1 MVDYEKLGVFYLGK
15 EYDQSSKKLLDNLIL
30 YESKDL
36 TTHAMCVGMTGS
48 GKTGLCIAL
57 LEEAAID
64 KIPAII
70 IDPKGDLSDLLLTF
84 PDLNPE
90 DFKKWLS
97 QDEADKKGISLDELA
112 KKKAGDWEK
121 GLLNWDQSKD
131 RIKKLKD
138 SVMFD
143 IYTPGSNA
151 GKQVSVLRSFD
162 PPEEKILN
170 DDFSLRETILSVTGA
185 LLNLI
190 GISADPIKSKETILL
205 TNIIEFY
212 WRQKKGLTLPDLIQS
227 ISNPPIQK
235 VGVFDIESFYPSKER
250 FELAM
255 QLNNLLASPG
265 FSGWMEGEK
274 FSISNFLYTNE
285 GKPKHSIFSIAHLND
300 TERMFFVTL
309 LLNEA
314 INWMRLQPGT
324 TSLRA
329 IIYMDEIF
337 GYFPPVANPPSKGAM
352 LTLLKQARAF
362 GLGVVLATQNPVDID
377 YKGLS
382 NIGTWFIGRL
392 QTEQDKNRVIDGLN
406 SAMQSEGKSYSQQ
419 ELEKLISSLD
429 SRIFL
434 MNNVHENA
442 PVIFQTRW
450 VMSFLSGPL
459 TRVQISELMKNRIEE
474 VHPISIPRPVPV
486 SEENIAETRPVI
498 SSEINQVY
506 VPLRSSKPGDEAKL
520 LYKSFLYGK
529 ADVNIVSD
537 KNKIETSLNRNLFF
551 PLLDNDEMIE
561 WESPLELDI
570 PSEDLLTEPEI
581 EKASFSSIPQN
592 STNPKS
598 FNNWNKEYANY
609 LYRESKIVLYQNK
622 ESGLISDEG
631 ESEKD
636 FRVRMD
642 LSLRE
647 LRDNEIEKIKAKY
660 GKNIKSLEEKIRKS
674 EQKLQ
679 DEKAQ
684 YNQQK
689 INAAISIGT
698 TLLGALLGRKTFSS
712 TNASRAG
719 SAISKASRTYKEK
732 IDVDQVQDDIKNL
745 NVQIEGLN
753 NQLNEDI
760 QNISTNYDPDK
771 IRLEEI
777 IVRPAKSGI
786 NVNSLSL
793 AWLPHWID
801 GEKTMPA
808 YE

>member
-15 EYDQSSKKLLDNLIL
+15 EYDHSNKKLLENLIL
-30 YESKDL
+30 YDSKDL
-36 TTHAMCVGMTGS
+36 TTHALCVGMTGS

-84 PDLNPE
+84 PELNAS
-90 DFKKWLS
+90 DFKGWLS
-97 QDEADKKGISLDELA
+97 QDEADKKGLSLDDLA
-112 KKKAGDWEK
+112 KKKAEDWEK
-121 GLLNWDQSKD
+121 GLLSWNQSKD

-138 SVMFD
+138 SVTFD

-151 GKQVSVLRSFD
+151 GKQVSVLRSFN
-162 PPEEKILN
+162 PPEEIILK
-170 DDFSLRETILSVTGA
+170 DDFSLRETILSVAGA

-212 WRQKKGLTLPDLIQS
+212 WRQKKGLTLPELIQS
-227 ISNPPIQK
+227 ITNPPIQK

-274 FSISNFLYTNE
+274 FSIVNFLYDDK

-309 LLNEA
+309 LLNEV

-329 IIYMDEIF
+329 IVYMDEIF
-337 GYFPPVANPPSKGAM
+337 GYFPPVANPPSKMAM

-392 QTEQDKNRVIDGLN
+392 QTEQDKNRVIDGLK
-406 SAMQSEGKSYSQQ
+406 SAIQSGGRTYSQD
-419 ELEKLISSLD
+419 ELESLVSQLD

-442 PVIFQTRW
+442 PVIFETRW

-459 TRVQISELMKNRIEE
+459 TRVQISELMKNKIQEL
-474 VHPISIPRPVPV
+474 PSSPSSVPV
-486 SEENIAETRPVI
+486 NEEYILDTKPVI
-498 SSEINQVY
+498 PSEVNQIYIPV
-506 VPLRSSKPGDEAKL
+506 RSTKPESGSKL

-529 ADVNIVSD
+529 ADVNIISD
-537 KNKIETSLNRNLFF
+537 KNKIDTSFTRDLFF
-551 PLLDNDEMIE
+551 PFVDSDEIIK
-561 WESPLELDI
+561 WESPLKVDI
-570 PSEDLLTEPEI
+570 PAEDLLKEPET
-581 EKASFSSIPQN
+581 AGAGFVAALQDSA
-592 STNPKS
+592 NPKNYNGWS
-598 FNNWNKEYANY
+598 KDYANF
-609 LYRESKIVLYQNK
+609 LYRESKVVLYQNK
-622 ESGLISDEG
+622 EAGIISNIG

-636 FRVRMD
+636 FRARLN

-647 LRDNEIEKIKAKY
+647 LRDKEVEKIKSKY
-660 GKNIKSLEEKIRKS
+660 EIKIKSLEEKMRKS

-684 YNQQK
+684 YDQQK

-698 TLLGALLGRKTFSS
+698 TLLGAFLGRKTFSS

-719 SAISKASRTYKEK
+719 SAISRASKTYKEK
-732 IDVDQVQDDIKNL
+732 MDVTQVQEDIKNI
-745 NVQIEGLN
+745 NMQIEELN
-753 NQLNEDI
+753 NQLNTDT
-760 QNISTNYDPDK
+760 QNISANYDPDNIK
-771 IRLEEI
+771 LEEI
-777 IVRPAKSGI
+777 ILRPSKSGI
-786 NVNSLSL
+786 NVKSISL
-793 AWLPHWID
+793 AWLPHWISED
-801 GEKTMPA
+801 KTTPA

>member
-15 EYDQSSKKLLDNLIL
+15 EYDQSNKKLLDNLIL

-48 GKTGLCIAL
+48 GKTGLCIAM

-84 PDLNPE
+84 PELDPE
-90 DFKKWLS
+90 DFKRWLS
-97 QDEADKKGISLDELA
+97 KDEADKKGISIDELA
-112 KKKAGDWEK
+112 KKKADDWEK
-121 GLLNWDQSKD
+121 GLLSWNQSKD

-138 SVMFD
+138 SVTFD
-143 IYTPGSNA
+143 IYTPGSNT

-162 PPEEKILN
+162 PPEDKILN
-170 DDFSLRETILSVTGA
+170 DDFSLRETILSVAGA

-227 ISNPPIQK
+227 ITNPPIQK

-274 FSISNFLYTNE
+274 FAISNFLYTNE

-309 LLNEA
+309 LLNEVV
-314 INWMRLQPGT
+314 NWMRLQPGT

-337 GYFPPVANPPSKGAM
+337 GYFPPVANPPSKMAM

-362 GLGVVLATQNPVDID
+362 GIGIVLATQNPVDID

-419 ELEKLISSLD
+419 ELENLISRLD
-429 SRIFL
+429 NRIFL

-459 TRVQISELMKNRIEE
+459 TRVQISELMKNKKED
-474 VHPISIPRPVPV
+474 VHPFVSNSIPV
-486 SEENIAETRPVI
+486 SEENIATARPI
-498 SSEINQVY
+498 IPSEINQVY
-506 VPLRSSKPGDEAKL
+506 VPIRSSKPGDEAKI

-551 PLLDNDEMIE
+551 PLLDKDETIK
-561 WESPLELDI
+561 WETPVELDI
-570 PSEDLLTEPEI
+570 PSEDLLKEPET
-581 EKASFSSIPQN
+581 EEADFSSIPSN

-598 FNNWNKEYANY
+598 YNDWDKEYANF

-622 ESGLISDEG
+622 ESGLISNEG

-636 FRVRMD
+636 FRVRLD

-647 LRDNEIEKIKAKY
+647 LRDQEVEKIKTKY
-660 GKNIKSLEEKIRKS
+660 GTKIKALEEKIRKS

-689 INAAISIGT
+689 INAAISIGK
-698 TLLGALLGRKTFSS
+698 TLLGAFLGRKTFSS
-712 TNASRAG
+712 SNASRAG
-719 SAISKASRTYKEK
+719 SAISRASKTYKEK
-732 IDVDQVQDDIKNL
+732 MDVDQVQEDIKNL
-745 NVQIEGLN
+745 NIQIQELN
-753 NQLNEDI
+753 NQLNNDV
-760 QNISTNYDPDK
+760 QSISTIYDPDK
-771 IRLEEI
+771 IKLDEI
-777 IVRPAKSGI
+777 VVRPTKSGI
-786 NVNSLSL
+786 NVKSLSL
-793 AWLPHWID
+793 AWLPYWND
-801 GEKTMPA
+801 GNKTIPA

>member
-1 MVDYEKLGVFYLGK
+1 MKSSAYSISVK
-15 EYDQSSKKLLDNLIL
+15 EFDQSNKKLLDNLIL

-90 DFKKWLS
+90 DFKEWLT

-112 KKKAGDWEK
+112 KEKAGAWEK
-121 GLLNWDQSKD
+121 GLLSWGQTKD
-131 RIKKLKD
+131 RIKRLKD
-138 SVMFD
+138 SVTFD

-151 GKQVSVLRSFD
+151 GKQVSVLGSFE
-162 PPEEKILN
+162 PPEDKILN
-170 DDFSLRETILSVTGA
+170 DDFSLRETILSVAGA

-227 ISNPPIQK
+227 ITNPPIQK
-235 VGVFDIESFYPSKER
+235 IGVFDIESFYPSKER

-274 FSISNFLYTNE
+274 LSISNFLYTGE

-309 LLNEA
+309 LLNEV

-337 GYFPPVANPPSKGAM
+337 GYFPPVANPPSKIAM

-362 GLGVVLATQNPVDID
+362 GLGIVLATQNPVDID

-406 SAMQSEGKSYSQQ
+406 SAGQSEGKSYSQE
-419 ELEKLISSLD
+419 ELESLISKLD
-429 SRIFL
+429 NRIFL

-442 PVIFQTRW
+442 PVVFETRW

-459 TRVQISELMKNRIEE
+459 TRVQISELMKNKIEKITLPPKAVQFNE
-474 VHPISIPRPVPV
+474 DNISR
-486 SEENIAETRPVI
+486 ARPVI
-498 SSEINQVY
+498 PPEINQVY
-506 VPLRSSKPGDEAKL
+506 VPVRSSRPGNEAKL

-529 ADVNIVSD
+529 AEVNIVSD
-537 KNKIETSLNRNLFF
+537 KNKIETSVNRNLFF
-551 PLLDNDEMIE
+551 PLMDNDEIIKWETPVEIE
-561 WESPLELDI
+561 I
-570 PSEDLLTEPEI
+570 PGEDLLKEPETSQ
-581 EKASFSSIPQN
+581 AAFSSIPKD

-598 FNNWNKEYANY
+598 YNNWTKDYTNF
-609 LYRESKIVLYQNK
+609 LYRESKVILYQNK
-622 ESGLISDEG
+622 ESGLISNSG

-642 LSLRE
+642 LSIRE
-647 LRDNEIEKIKAKY
+647 IRDQEIEKIKAKY
-660 GKNIKSLEEKIRKS
+660 GTKIFALQEKMRKS
-674 EQKLQ
+674 EQKFQ

-684 YNQQK
+684 YDQQK
-689 INAAISIGT
+689 INTAISIGT
-698 TLLGALLGRKTFSS
+698 TLLGAFLGRKTFSS
-712 TNASRAG
+712 SNAGRAG
-719 SAISKASRTYKEK
+719 SAISRASKTYKEK
-732 IDVDQVQDDIKNL
+732 MDVNQVQDDIKNI
-745 NVQIEGLN
+745 NQQIEEIN
-753 NQLNEDI
+753 NQLNNDV
-760 QNISTNYDPDK
+760 QNISANYDPDK
-771 IRLEEI
+771 IKLEEI
-777 IVRPAKSGI
+777 VVRPARSGI
-786 NVNSLSL
+786 NVKSLSL
-793 AWLPHWID
+793 AWLPHWIE
-801 GEKTMPA
+801 GEKSVPA

>member
-15 EYDQSSKKLLDNLIL
+15 EYDQSNKKLLENLIL

-84 PDLNPE
+84 PDLSPE

-112 KKKAGDWEK
+112 QKKAGDWEK
-121 GLLNWDQSKD
+121 GLLSWDQSKD

-138 SVMFD
+138 SITFD

-162 PPEEKILN
+162 PPEEKILI

-205 TNIIEFY
+205 TNIIEYF

-227 ISNPPIQK
+227 ITNPPIKK

-285 GKPKHSIFSIAHLND
+285 GRPKHSIFSIAHLND

-309 LLNEA
+309 LLNEV

-337 GYFPPVANPPSKGAM
+337 GYFPPVANPPSKMAM

-392 QTEQDKNRVIDGLN
+392 QTEQDKDRVINGLN
-406 SAMQSEGKSYSQQ
+406 TAMQSEGKSYSQQ

-459 TRVQISELMKNRIEE
+459 TRIQISELMKNKIEE
-474 VHPISIPRPVPV
+474 VYPVSIPETIPV
-486 SEENIAETRPVI
+486 SQEKISAARPVI
-498 SSEINQVY
+498 PSEINQVY
-506 VPLRSSKPGDEAKL
+506 VPVRSSKPADETKL

-537 KNKIETSLNRNLFF
+537 KNKIETSLHRNLFF
-551 PLLDNDEMIE
+551 PLLDDDEIIK

-570 PSEDLLTEPEI
+570 PDEDLLKEPEM
-581 EKASFSSIPQN
+581 EKASFSTIPQD
-592 STNPKS
+592 STKPKS
-598 FNNWNKEYANY
+598 FNDWNKEYANY
-609 LYRESKIVLYQNK
+609 LYRESKVVLYQNK
-622 ESGLISDEG
+622 KSGLISNEG
-631 ESEKD
+631 ENEKD

-642 LSLRE
+642 LSIRE
-647 LRDNEIEKIKAKY
+647 LRDKEIEKIKAKY
-660 GKNIKSLEEKIRKS
+660 GTKIKSLEEKIRKS

-684 YNQQK
+684 YNQEK
-689 INAAISIGT
+689 INTVISIGT
-698 TLLGALLGRKTFSS
+698 TLLGAFLGRKTFSS
-712 TNASRAG
+712 TNANRAG

-732 IDVDQVQDDIKNL
+732 MDVNQVQDDIKSINI
-745 NVQIEGLN
+745 QIEGLN
-753 NQLNEDI
+753 NQLNNDI
-760 QNISTNYDPDK
+760 QRISANYDPDK
-771 IRLEEI
+771 IKLEEI
-777 IVRPAKSGI
+777 VVRPTKSGI
-786 NVNSLSL
+786 NVKSISL
-793 AWLPHWID
+793 AWFPHWVEGD
-801 GEKTMPA
+801 KTIPA

>member
-1 MVDYEKLGVFYLGK
+1 MIDYEKLGVFYLGK
-15 EYDQSSKKLLDNLIL
+15 EYDQSNKNLLDNLIL
-30 YESKDL
+30 YDSKDL

-90 DFKKWLS
+90 DFKKWLT

-112 KKKAGDWEK
+112 KKKADDWEK
-121 GLLNWDQSKD
+121 GLLSWNQSKD
-131 RIKKLKD
+131 RIKRLKD
-138 SVMFD
+138 SVTFD

-151 GKQVSVLRSFD
+151 GKQVSVLKSFD
-162 PPEEKILN
+162 PPEEKILD
-170 DDFSLRETILSVTGA
+170 DDFSLRETILSVSGA

-227 ISNPPIQK
+227 ITNPPIQK

-274 FSISNFLYTNE
+274 FSISNFLYTGE

-300 TERMFFVTL
+300 TERMFFITL
-309 LLNEA
+309 LLNEV

-329 IIYMDEIF
+329 IVYMDEIF
-337 GYFPPVANPPSKGAM
+337 GYFPPVANPPSKTAM

-362 GLGVVLATQNPVDID
+362 GLGIVLATQNPVDID

-419 ELEKLISSLD
+419 ELENLISRLD

-459 TRVQISELMKNRIEE
+459 TRVQISELMKHKIELSSA
-474 VHPISIPRPVPV
+474 PSKTVPV
-486 SEENIAETRPVI
+486 SKANISKTRPVI
-498 SSEINQVY
+498 PSEISQVY
-506 VPLRSSKPGDEAKL
+506 IPVRSSKPGDEAKI

-529 ADVNIVSD
+529 ADVNIISD
-537 KNKIETSLNRNLFF
+537 KNKIETSVNKNLFF
-551 PLLDNDEMIE
+551 PLLDNDEIIK
-561 WESPLELDI
+561 WESPVELEI
-570 PSEDLLTEPEI
+570 PGEDLLKEPES
-581 EKASFSSIPQN
+581 EEAVFSSIPQD

-598 FNNWNKEYANY
+598 YNDWNKEYANF
-609 LYRESKIVLYQNK
+609 LYRESKLVLYQNK
-622 ESGLISDEG
+622 ESGLISNTG

-636 FRVRMD
+636 FRVRLD

-647 LRDNEIEKIKAKY
+647 LRDKEVEKIKAKY
-660 GKNIKSLEEKIRKS
+660 ESKIRTLEEKVRKS

-684 YNQQK
+684 YDQQK
-689 INAAISIGT
+689 INTVISIGT
-698 TLLGALLGRKTFSS
+698 TLLGAFLGRKTLSS

-719 SAISKASRTYKEK
+719 SAISRASKTYKEK
-732 IDVDQVQDDIKNL
+732 MDVNQVQDDIKNI
-745 NVQIEGLN
+745 NVQIEELN
-753 NQLNEDI
+753 NQLNNDT
-760 QNISTNYDPDK
+760 QAISANYDPDK
-771 IRLEEI
+771 IKLEEV

-786 NVNSLSL
+786 NVKSLSL
-793 AWLPHWID
+793 AWLPHWISGD
-801 GEKTMPA
+801 ETTPA

>member
-15 EYDQSSKKLLDNLIL
+15 EYDQSNKKLLDNLIL

-64 KIPAII
+64 KIPAVI

-84 PDLNPE
+84 PELNPE

-97 QDEADKKGISLDELA
+97 QDEADKKGISLDDLA
-112 KKKAGDWEK
+112 KKKADDWEK
-121 GLLNWDQSKD
+121 GLLSWNQSKD

-138 SVMFD
+138 SVTLE

-151 GKQVSVLRSFD
+151 GRQVSVLKSFD

-170 DDFSLRETILSVTGA
+170 DDFSLRETILSVAGA

-212 WRQKKGLTLPDLIQS
+212 WRQKKGLTLQDLIQS
-227 ISNPPIQK
+227 VTNPPVQK
-235 VGVFDIESFYPSKER
+235 IGVFDIESFYPSKER

-274 FSISNFLYTNE
+274 FSIPNFLYTDN
-285 GKPKHSIFSIAHLND
+285 GNPKHSIFSIAHLND

-309 LLNEA
+309 LLNEI

-337 GYFPPVANPPSKGAM
+337 GYFPPVANPPSKVAM

-392 QTEQDKNRVIDGLN
+392 QTEQDKNRVIDGLT
-406 SAMQSEGKSYSQQ
+406 SAMQTEGKSYSQQ
-419 ELEKLISSLD
+419 ELENLISTLD
-429 SRIFL
+429 NRIFL

-459 TRVQISELMKNRIEE
+459 TRVQISELMKSKSGKVQAVSAPET
-474 VHPISIPRPVPV
+474 IPFSQQNLSAV
-486 SEENIAETRPVI
+486 RPVI
-498 SSEINQVY
+498 PSEINQIY
-506 VPLRSSKPGDEAKL
+506 VPIRSSKPGVESKI

-537 KNKIETSLNRNLFF
+537 KNKIETSINRNLFF
-551 PLLDNDEMIE
+551 PLSDSNEIIK

-570 PSEDLLTEPEI
+570 PDDDLLKEPET
-581 EKASFSSIPQN
+581 ETASFSSIPQD
-592 STNPKS
+592 SASPKN
-598 FNNWNKEYANY
+598 FNGWNKDYANY
-609 LYRESKIVLYQNK
+609 LYRESKVVLYQNK
-622 ESGLISDEG
+622 ESGLISNEG

-636 FRVRMD
+636 FRVRLD

-647 LRDNEIEKIKAKY
+647 LRDVEIEKIKAKY
-660 GKNIKSLEEKIRKS
+660 ETKIKALDEKIRKN
-674 EQKLQ
+674 EQKLE

-689 INAAISIGT
+689 INTAISIGT
-698 TLLGALLGRKTFSS
+698 TLLGAFLGRKTFSS
-712 TNASRAG
+712 SNASRAG
-719 SAISKASRTYKEK
+719 SAISRASKTYKEK
-732 IDVDQVQDDIKNL
+732 MDVNQVQDDIKNL
-745 NVQIEGLN
+745 NVQIEELN
-753 NQLNEDI
+753 NQLNNDV
-760 QNISTNYDPDK
+760 QNISANYDPDK

-777 IVRPAKSGI
+777 IIRPAKSGI
-786 NVNSLSL
+786 NVKSLSL
-793 AWLPHWID
+793 AWFPHWIEGD
-801 GEKTMPA
+801 KTIPA
-808 YE
+808 YK